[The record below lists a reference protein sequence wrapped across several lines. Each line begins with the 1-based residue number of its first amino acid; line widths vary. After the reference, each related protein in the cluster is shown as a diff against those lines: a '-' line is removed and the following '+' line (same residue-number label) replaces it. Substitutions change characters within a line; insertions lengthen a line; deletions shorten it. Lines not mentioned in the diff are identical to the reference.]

1 MSHIYMYSENNF
13 IGLII
18 LLIIFLNIKSNG
30 RKMTP
35 DKKLYL
41 GIIGSTSIIMT
52 LDIILDIL
60 HRRTGLFAKEIN
72 ITMTILY
79 VIYFLLNVVPY
90 IAWSFY
96 VDFYIH
102 RSVRRL
108 KKIGPII
115 AMPAALS
122 IILVIMSIFNKKI
135 FFIDE
140 NNAYNRG
147 SLFLFNTAL
156 YYSYLIMTYI
166 QIVVKRKN
174 IMKRDYYAMLTFGLI
189 PAIAGVLQMIYIA
202 KTFIWLGIS
211 ISSLII
217 FLTIQ
222 SDEINK
228 DYLTGLYNRRQLDIY
243 LRNSIRDL
251 KNEELLFMIM
261 LDLNYFK
268 TINDTYGHLE
278 GDEALKHTANILIN
292 SFRSEDFISRYAGD
306 EFVVIVKLEDLNC
319 KDKIIS
325 RLKRNFEV
333 FNRSNITP
341 YELEFSL
348 GCDIYQSELK
358 INAEDFILHT
368 DKLMYK
374 DKARKKRVKCE
385 GTMGTGQ
392 VTE

>member
-1 MSHIYMYSENNF
+1 MSYVFMYSENNV

-18 LLIIFLNIKSNG
+18 LLIIFVNMKSNT

-35 DKKLYL
+35 DKKIYL
-41 GIIGSTSIIMT
+41 TLILSTTIIM
-52 LDIILDIL
+52 ILDIL
-60 HRRTGLFAKEIN
+60 LDFVHKKTGIFAKEIN
-72 ITMTILY
+72 IIMTIGY
-79 VIYFLLNVVPY
+79 IIYFSLNVVPY

-115 AMPAALS
+115 SIPAILS
-122 IILVIMSIFNKKI
+122 IILVFLSIYNKKI
-135 FFIDE
+135 FFIDQ

-147 SLFLFNTAL
+147 SLFMFNSAL

-166 QIVVKRKN
+166 QIIRKRKN
-174 IMKRDYYAMLTFGLI
+174 IMKKDYYAMLTFGLI
-189 PAIAGVLQMIYIA
+189 PAMAGVLQILYTG
-202 KTFIWLGIS
+202 KTFIWLAIS

-243 LRNSIRDL
+243 LTTRIRDL
-251 KNEELLFMIM
+251 KKGDLLLMIM
-261 LDLNYFK
+261 MDLNYFK

-278 GDEALKHTANILIN
+278 GDEALKNTANILMD

-306 EFVVIVKLEDLNC
+306 EFVIVVKLE
-319 KDKIIS
+319 KESDKEEIIT
-325 RLKRNFEV
+325 RLTRNFEV

-341 YELEFSL
+341 YDIEFSL
-348 GCDIYQSELK
+348 GCDIYQSELEADAEGF
-358 INAEDFILHT
+358 INHT
-368 DKLMYK
+368 DKLMYADK
-374 DKARKKRVKCE
+374 DKRKRVSCL
-385 GTMGTGQ
+385 
-392 VTE
+392 